1 MPSTAQ
7 CGSEQWFLTNSTL
20 QPFIKGTCQNGV
32 AFSSYSAVSCLCP
45 AAVDISP
52 CTCGFTNS
60 QNTTVTI
67 DCSNNNLT
75 DTAMT
80 EIMNKIYPWS
90 PVDTIYFNG
99 NNLTQIPAG
108 LAKFTQLHWLEFQS
122 NSITSIG
129 LNDLSGLT
137 APVEEINLST
147 NQITTIADGA
157 FPSSSSKFLIIFCIS
172 TNLFLFS
179 YYLQLI
185 TVKSPLEFI

>member
-108 LAKFTQLHWLEFQS
+108 LAKFTQLYWLEFQS

-172 TNLFLFS
+172 TNLFLFPIIYS
-179 YYLQLI
+179 
-185 TVKSPLEFI
+185 